1 MRTSL
6 ASRTAT
12 FATVCAALASAQQQ
26 DCTSTISASG
36 YPAPSLASGWR
47 AHIIANDLEKPRSL
61 KRDINGHLLV
71 ADQGVGI
78 TRLTLEGEAP
88 CLTVADRQ
96 QIISNSSLNHGLE
109 LSPDNSILYA
119 SSQEAVYAWDYNP
132 ESGTV
137 SGEARRVINLGGD
150 GSHATRT
157 LLLPPLNP
165 DYLLVSWGSDG
176 NVDPQAREPTSG
188 YSTVRAF
195 NISDT
200 SRVYEYATDGI
211 MVGWG
216 LRNSVG
222 LGQNPVTG
230 GIFSNENSVDELE
243 RDGVS
248 IVEDNPAEEL
258 NFHGYL
264 NGTETPNLGAYYGY
278 PDCYPAWDPAV
289 VPNAEGLQTG
299 QQFAANFNDTIT
311 DDWCRENSIPPVL
324 SFTAHMAPMD
334 LAFNSE
340 ASTLYITF
348 RGSWN
353 RENPAG
359 YKLSAIPFNTE
370 TGLPSAPP
378 TSTDGYVDIMTN
390 EDEGNCPDNCFRPVG
405 LEWNADGTQL
415 FMTADAS
422 GEIYIVYPEDGSSAN
437 NFTVAASENGNGTSG
452 SGGSEG
458 SQGSQGGDGDSS
470 SGESAASSVAGLRWW
485 AAGIVGLVGAFF
497 L

>member
-1 MRTSL
+1 MKTSL
-6 ASRTAT
+6 ASRTAA
-12 FATVCAALASAQQQ
+12 FAFLCATRAYAQQQ
-26 DCTSTISASG
+26 ECTSTISASG

-78 TRLTLEGEAP
+78 TRLTFEGEAP

-109 LSPDNSILYA
+109 LSPDNSVLYA

-132 ESGTV
+132 ETGTV
-137 SGEARRVINLGGD
+137 SGEARRIINLGGD

-165 DYLLVSWGSDG
+165 EYLLVSWGSDG
-176 NVDPQAREPTSG
+176 NVDAQAREPTSG

-243 RDGVS
+243 RDGVN
-248 IVEDNPAEEL
+248 IAEENPAEEL

-264 NGTETPNLGAYYGY
+264 NGTETSNLGGYYGY
-278 PDCYPAWDPAV
+278 PDCYPAWDPDT
-289 VPNAEGLQTG
+289 VPDADGLQTG
-299 QQFAANFNDTIT
+299 QQFAANFNDTVT
-311 DDWCRENSIPPVL
+311 DDWCRENSIPPAL

-334 LAFNSE
+334 LAFNNE
-340 ASTLYITF
+340 ATTLYITF

-378 TSTDGYVDIMTN
+378 NSTDGYETIMAN
-390 EDEGNCPDNCFRPVG
+390 EDEGNCPDACFRPVG
-405 LEWNADGTQL
+405 LEWTADGSQL

-422 GEIYIVYPEDGSSAN
+422 GEIYIVYREDGSLVN
-437 NFTVAASENGNGTSG
+437 DFTVATSAGGNGTSG
-452 SGGSEG
+452 SGDSE
-458 SQGSQGGDGDSS
+458 GSQGGDGGSS
-470 SGESAASSVAGLRWW
+470 DESAAPSVSVLRWW
-485 AAGIVGLVGAFF
+485 AAGMVGLVGAFF